1 MIVRVKGNKLFLYG
15 TIWDSDGVYFMDV
28 FTRIDST
35 FPEIE
40 LHLHSNGG
48 SVFDGN
54 LIFNAVLNA
63 QSAVDIYVD
72 GVACSMAAILLLAA
86 RKVYI
91 VENGFIMIHQPSGY
105 TWGNAKQHENNA
117 ALLRSI
123 ENNFVKKIM
132 ARTGMSEKEARK
144 LLDGDNWFNAEQA
157 LAAKLVDG
165 IIDPVA
171 QAVEVD
177 DAGSTNLESRYNSFA
192 ALLLPE
198 SNSNNNSNNE
208 NTKPLKM
215 KKDIIAKFG
224 LVGVNE
230 QSSDTAVI
238 QAMEDHL
245 KAKTSALETSLTA
258 KTAEVANLE
267 TAINTE
273 RDAQIKSMLDAA
285 QTDKK
290 IEAAQRETYENIG
303 KTSGIQAL
311 QTVLSGLGARTPI
324 TAVISGGG
332 TKGAATAGRDAWDWD
347 TYQKEDPKGLE
358 AMAEK
363 EPEKFKE
370 LFNAKYKN

>member
-208 NTKPLKM
+208 NTKPLEM

-332 TKGAATAGRDAWDWD
+332 AKGATAAGRDAWDWD